1 MIRAGLNLGNSK
13 ISCVVCDYKDS
24 KNIKILSLI
33 SLPTKDLKKNIIIN
47 YSNLLHE
54 IKKLIIDSEKNSQT
68 KLNSINLNIPANES
82 ISEYYDSEV
91 NINEEKISVLHL
103 KKAINESEFF
113 KKNINYF
120 EVLNSIIGYELDNKL
135 LYSDPVGNYA
145 NKIKV
150 FFYRLLLNDKF
161 FKNLLNLKKDL
172 KLDVDNYIPSPLSSS
187 LSVLSEDEKNLG
199 SICIDLGH
207 TTTSIAIYENKKFIF
222 GDALL
227 VGGNNVTND
236 IARGVSTTITSAER
250 LKTLYGSVISS
261 PSDEH
266 ELIEV
271 PAISGE
277 NNQFNQINRSTVN
290 SIIKPRIEETLEM
303 VWQKIKQKNLDTKK
317 IKNVVLTGG
326 GSQLEGIIEYAK
338 IIFSSNVRIGKPLD
352 YIGLESKLS
361 NPSFADILGTI
372 LYNRQDYEIKYLGKD
387 KKNKKKL
394 GFSGFL
400 AWLDQ
405 YI

>member
-271 PAISGE
+271 PTISGE

-352 YIGLESKLS
+352 FIGLESKLS

>member
-150 FFYRLLLNDKF
+150 FFL
-161 FKNLLNLKKDL
+161 
-172 KLDVDNYIPSPLSSS
+172 
-187 LSVLSEDEKNLG
+187 
-199 SICIDLGH
+199 
-207 TTTSIAIYENKKFIF
+207 
-222 GDALL
+222 
-227 VGGNNVTND
+227 
-236 IARGVSTTITSAER
+236 
-250 LKTLYGSVISS
+250 
-261 PSDEH
+261 
-266 ELIEV
+266 
-271 PAISGE
+271 
-277 NNQFNQINRSTVN
+277 
-290 SIIKPRIEETLEM
+290 
-303 VWQKIKQKNLDTKK
+303 
-317 IKNVVLTGG
+317 
-326 GSQLEGIIEYAK
+326 
-338 IIFSSNVRIGKPLD
+338 
-352 YIGLESKLS
+352 
-361 NPSFADILGTI
+361 
-372 LYNRQDYEIKYLGKD
+372 
-387 KKNKKKL
+387 
-394 GFSGFL
+394 
-400 AWLDQ
+400 
-405 YI
+405 

>member
-271 PAISGE
+271 PTISGE

>member
-1 MIRAGLNLGNSK
+1 M
-13 ISCVVCDYKDS
+13 
-24 KNIKILSLI
+24 
-33 SLPTKDLKKNIIIN
+33 
-47 YSNLLHE
+47 
-54 IKKLIIDSEKNSQT
+54 
-68 KLNSINLNIPANES
+68 
-82 ISEYYDSEV
+82 
-91 NINEEKISVLHL
+91 NINIE
-103 KKAINESEFF
+103 NF
-113 KKNINYF
+113 
-120 EVLNSIIGYELDNKL
+120 
-135 LYSDPVGNYA
+135 
-145 NKIKV
+145 
-150 FFYRLLLNDKF
+150 
-161 FKNLLNLKKDL
+161 
-172 KLDVDNYIPSPLSSS
+172 IPTPLSSALATLNS
-187 LSVLSEDEKNLG
+187 DDKLLG
-199 SICIDLGH
+199 GICIDLGA
-207 TTTSIAIYENKKFIF
+207 SSSSMAIFENEKLIF
-222 GDALL
+222 LDAINIGGD
-227 VGGNNVTND
+227 NITKD
-236 IARGVSTTITSAER
+236 IAKGISTNLESAER

-338 IIFSSNVRIGKPLD
+338 IIFSSNVRIGKPQD
-352 YIGLESKLS
+352 FIGLESKLS

>member
-13 ISCVVCDYKDS
+13 ISCVVCEYKDS

-271 PAISGE
+271 PTISGE

-338 IIFSSNVRIGKPLD
+338 IIFSSNVRIGKPMD
-352 YIGLESKLS
+352 FIELESRLS
-361 NPSFADILGTI
+361 NPSFADILGTV

-387 KKNKKKL
+387 KKSKKKL

>member
-82 ISEYYDSEV
+82 ISEYYESEV

-271 PAISGE
+271 PTISGE

-372 LYNRQDYEIKYLGKD
+372 LYNRRDYEIKYLGKD

>member
-82 ISEYYDSEV
+82 ISEYYESEV

-271 PAISGE
+271 PTISGE

-352 YIGLESKLS
+352 FIGLESKLS